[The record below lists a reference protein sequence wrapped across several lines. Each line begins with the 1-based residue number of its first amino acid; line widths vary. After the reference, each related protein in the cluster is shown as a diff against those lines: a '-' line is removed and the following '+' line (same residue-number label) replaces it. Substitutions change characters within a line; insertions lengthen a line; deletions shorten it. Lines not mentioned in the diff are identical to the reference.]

1 VIVKILQTAAKRVGI
16 VVGILG
22 IQAFWLLGTNAFAQ
36 QASQVPVPVTNGKT
50 NQVNVHGPVNIG
62 VTPYQVEQAIADSST
77 CAPQC
82 ILRYTEV
89 PQGQRLVITHV
100 SAQLNPAISVV
111 ILEGGNGTL
120 FVTKPYRAA
129 SHLSAQT
136 TFYYEAGQA
145 PSVRMYVP
153 DTSDDAIGHTSLI
166 VTLIGHLVPSQ

>member
-1 VIVKILQTAAKRVGI
+1 VIVKILQVAAKRVGI
-16 VVGILG
+16 VVGILS

-36 QASQVPVPVTNGKT
+36 SASNVPVTDGKT
-50 NQVNVHGPVNIG
+50 NPVNVHGAVNIG
-62 VTPYQVEQAIADSST
+62 VTPYQVEQTIADSAT

-82 ILRYTEV
+82 ILRYPEV

-100 SAQLNPAISVV
+100 SAQLSPAISVV

-129 SHLSAQT
+129 GNLNAQT

-145 PSVRMYVP
+145 PSARMYVP
-153 DTSDDAIGHTSLI
+153 DTTDETIGHASLI
-166 VTLIGHLVPSQ
+166 VTLIGHLIPLQ

>member
-1 VIVKILQTAAKRVGI
+1 VIVKILQVAAKRVGI
-16 VVGILG
+16 VVGILS
-22 IQAFWLLGTNAFAQ
+22 IQALWLLGTNAFAQ
-36 QASQVPVPVTNGKT
+36 QASPVPVTDGKT
-50 NQVNVHGPVNIG
+50 NQVNVHSPVNIS

-89 PQGQRLVITHV
+89 PQGQRLIITHV

-136 TFYYEAGQA
+136 TFYYEAGQT

-153 DTSDDAIGHTSLI
+153 DTSDDTIGHTSLI